1 MAEAFKR
8 KEDQLLICG
17 ICEGRLTDPRI
28 LDCLHS
34 FCKECLVIKQEQA
47 AIKDNVVCQLCQ
59 QSTDLPD
66 QSPDSLTRNVFVT
79 NIGRVDE
86 IVNSNRSFYCSF
98 CDDQG
103 KTESASSRCLTC
115 GDWLCLVCAGRH
127 CGTTITKRHKVVTID
142 DIRVNSEH
150 LNELR
155 KLLEIKCHSH
165 DERIIQFCTQ
175 CNKPICLECISSDHK
190 HHNSMPLED
199 AVDLVHDD
207 LSDLQRMFAGVEE
220 VDSESEMQISKRLQ
234 EVRSKESSLVQRLHD
249 ARDRLIQDIQHQAEA
264 AELAISQKF
273 ENVRLFLKEASN
285 TASNIS
291 RNTEKSRLFCGR
303 LRQEGLQGECI
314 HFKDLLKRVKRDGN
328 RREQLEFPSIPDVNL
343 KVSDFSLPAVF
354 DVLQSDQSIIE
365 PVVAQKQASGKGQNK
380 ESIQVTLGPQKQERQ
395 ESNFPLIERITEP
408 KTKNVKDFTKSGL
421 SVKESNED
429 PDNYVDDFDY
439 EDCSSEDESNSDVS
453 DNDQVSEAWQNK
465 IPIAPAATPCKQ
477 TQRKE
482 SEADD
487 DIWTINVKECNHVP
501 LTISSDRNKTTAV
514 SDISWLTRTEFAAG
528 DKANEKIKVFNRNG
542 DLSWSK
548 DVTGASLERL
558 ACVDGVIAFDYHCG
572 VRLETKEK
580 TFQKVYFSATN
591 KNTKNIFPIAKT
603 NGKDVVVAH
612 TSFIQLR
619 CYTTNGKRNE
629 YLPLDRKIDINYIC
643 MNEKSEFFFTE
654 RNSKLVNKFLDGQ
667 GVSVFYKGLPDMVL
681 EGIATDSGNNVYV
694 SDSAGSDILK
704 LSPAGKLLG
713 ILEVHPPSP
722 QGMSI
727 SSDDHLLVC
736 DGEGN
741 AWIIHL

>member
-8 KEDQLLICG
+8 KEDQLLNCG

-47 AIKDNVVCQLCQ
+47 AIKDVVVCQLCQ

-66 QSPDSLTRNVFVT
+66 QSLDSLTRNVFVT

-190 HHNSMPLED
+190 HHDSMPLED

-207 LSDLQRMFAGVEE
+207 LSDLQRMFAEVEE

-234 EVRSKESSLVQRLHD
+234 EVRSKESSLVQHLHD
-249 ARDRLIQDIQHQAEA
+249 TRDRLIQDIQQQAEA

-273 ENVRLFLKEASN
+273 EDVRLFLTEASN

-291 RNTEKSRLFCGR
+291 RNTEKSRLFCER

-365 PVVAQKQASGKGQNK
+365 PVVAQKQASGEGQNK

-408 KTKNVKDFTKSGL
+408 KTENVKDFIKSGL
-421 SVKESNED
+421 SVKVSNED
-429 PDNYVDDFDY
+429 PDDYVDDLDY

-453 DNDQVSEAWQNK
+453 DNDQVSEAWQNRP
-465 IPIAPAATPCKQ
+465 PIAPAATPMKQ
-477 TQRKE
+477 KPRKE

-487 DIWTINVKECNHVP
+487 DIWTINVKECNHVS

-528 DKANEKIKVFNRNG
+528 DRANQKIKVFNKNG
-542 DLSWSK
+542 ELSWSK

-558 ACVDGVIAFDYHCG
+558 ACVDGVIAFDYHSG
-572 VRLETKEK
+572 VRLETRTESFTKIYCYADNRTSPYPITKTIGKE
-580 TFQKVYFSATN
+580 VIISNRDFS
-591 KNTKNIFPIAKT
+591 
-603 NGKDVVVAH
+603 D
-612 TSFIQLR
+612 LR
-619 CYTTNGKRNE
+619 CYTTRGKRSR
-629 YLPLDRKIDINYIC
+629 YLSLGRKIDINYIS
-643 MNEKSEFFFTE
+643 MNERSEFLFTE
-654 RNSKLVNKFLDGQ
+654 RNSNLVKTFLDGQ